1 MNYQSDFNICYSETK
16 AKANQK
22 KNLKNRIIETSKD
35 FEPIALEHLGQVK
48 LLNRVDTKFTFGLDK
63 LDGILQKLQNDYYI
77 LDIDDNRVMDYES
90 LYYDSSDLAFYLAHH
105 NERTNRLKVRYRRY
119 VVSDICFFELKFKN
133 NKGRTIKTRI
143 QTPHIA
149 NGIQADEKQFLE
161 QHHYGK
167 NLDLKPTLWVYYKR
181 MTLVSK
187 DFSERATIDIDLSY
201 QFNNQK
207 YKYNN
212 VVIAELKQET
222 VNRNSSIF
230 KALHEEHIH
239 PKRLSKYCMG
249 IISCY
254 GNVKMNRF
262 KQKYTFLKKINKI

>member
-1 MNYQSDFNICYSETK
+1 MTYHTNLDIPSIDARK
-16 AKANQK
+16 NQK
-22 KNLKNRIIETSKD
+22 QNLKNKIIATAKD
-35 FEPIALEHLGQVK
+35 FEAIALENLGQVK
-48 LLNRVDTKFTFGLDK
+48 LLNRVDTKFTFGLEK
-63 LDGILQKLQNDYYI
+63 LDVILKKLQKDYYI
-77 LDIDDNRVMDYES
+77 LDIEANRVMDYES

-143 QTPHIA
+143 QTPKIT
-149 NGIQADEKQFLE
+149 NGIQAKEKQFLE
-161 QHHYGK
+161 QHHYGQ
-167 NLDLKPTLWVYYKR
+167 NLNLKPALWVYYKR
-181 MTLVSK
+181 MTLVRK

-201 QFNNQK
+201 QFNNQT
-207 YKYNN
+207 YKFNN
-212 VVIAELKQET
+212 VVIAELKQTT

-230 KALHEEHIH
+230 RALQEQHIH

-254 GNVKMNRF
+254 DNVKINRF
-262 KQKYTFLKKINKI
+262 KQKYTFLKKINRV